1 MIDNIDNLEER
12 RVELINEITTLTSRF
27 ETLWE
32 FHPNNPNATDVVE
45 ESFLLNN
52 KIISLRKNIG
62 ELEEKINLK

>member
-1 MIDNIDNLEER
+1 MIDNLEER